1 MGEVSEM
8 FDVNPSLIRF
18 WEQKFDILKPD
29 KNKKG
34 NRLFTPTD
42 VENLKLIYHLV
53 KEEGMTLAGAQKRI
67 KQNPEGLK
75 RDLEIVDRLQQL
87 RALLL
92 EVRQEL
98 KGANDTDDVIFVDES
113 VSSASEE
120 ELSVLEHSRT
130 DAGNDA
136 EWQETDRAV
145 AAEVKHEEQPAL
157 FEEES
162 VDEPWSVNPE
172 LLTEEPLVD
181 VPDFSAE
188 NIDDLQPEVPTAE
201 PPTDAIPS
209 SNEASKLVEVQEEEA
224 GSRNAPSA
232 QEEATLTLASTE
244 LTDSEETVE
253 AIPGVSDTT
262 AREPQVTTT
271 FTQRIG
277 LFENGDAVVVS
288 AFVEKEEPAM
298 QDQSDGESGRETPVV
313 PFQVQELWP
322 EHRVE
327 ASETEAVDED
337 TYAESVAEVA
347 IAHAGP
353 IVAVDTEVEAGAER
367 ILESEQPIQEP
378 ELPMMPEPE
387 KTQSQQPSE
396 STRPQVFEQT
406 LF

>member
-1 MGEVSEM
+1 M

-145 AAEVKHEEQPAL
+145 AAA
-157 FEEES
+157 
-162 VDEPWSVNPE
+162 
-172 LLTEEPLVD
+172 
-181 VPDFSAE
+181 AC
-188 NIDDLQPEVPTAE
+188 
-201 PPTDAIPS
+201 
-209 SNEASKLVEVQEEEA
+209 
-224 GSRNAPSA
+224 
-232 QEEATLTLASTE
+232 
-244 LTDSEETVE
+244 
-253 AIPGVSDTT
+253 
-262 AREPQVTTT
+262 
-271 FTQRIG
+271 
-277 LFENGDAVVVS
+277 
-288 AFVEKEEPAM
+288 
-298 QDQSDGESGRETPVV
+298 PV
-313 PFQVQELWP
+313 
-322 EHRVE
+322 
-327 ASETEAVDED
+327 
-337 TYAESVAEVA
+337 
-347 IAHAGP
+347 
-353 IVAVDTEVEAGAER
+353 
-367 ILESEQPIQEP
+367 
-378 ELPMMPEPE
+378 
-387 KTQSQQPSE
+387 
-396 STRPQVFEQT
+396 
-406 LF
+406 